1 MSAERHKKDD
11 DYDPDDDGD
20 HHDPFKPHDVP
31 FKMSEIIPDPVKLYA
46 ELKDMV
52 SDKERGP
59 TFIFLSIFVFIWSF
73 WVLQFED
80 YEPPSAPLAPS
91 MPPSTSPTL
100 SPANSP

>member
-1 MSAERHKKDD
+1 MTVDSMYRGRRSMLGTQPSSAFPSAPSYGFGTAERAQLNA
-11 DYDPDDDGD
+11 
-20 HHDPFKPHDVP
+20 
-31 FKMSEIIPDPVKLYA
+31 KLFVS
-46 ELKDMV
+46 KDMV